1 MVQMK
6 DLVGLNKIS
15 FKTLV
20 PTTEEVEPLP
30 IIQEISKTQMTNLSK
45 IFIFYAQQH
54 MPVKTT
60 VKMTFDQIEN
70 KKKVMGP
77 SDFLKFCKD
86 FEIPITRE

>member
-1 MVQMK
+1 M
-6 DLVGLNKIS
+6 
-15 FKTLV
+15 
-20 PTTEEVEPLP
+20 
-30 IIQEISKTQMTNLSK
+30 K

-77 SDFLKFCKD
+77 PDFLKFCKD
-86 FEIPITRE
+86 FDVPISNHD